1 MDYDRIIST
10 TVKEIPP
17 SGIRKFFD
25 IAAEMKDCISLGVG
39 EPDFIT
45 PGPFREA
52 AVKSINQ
59 GKTQYTSNSGLKELR
74 MAVTCYLHESIGVDY
89 DPINE
94 VLITV
99 GASEGIDIALRA
111 LLNPG
116 DEVLVPMPSYVSY
129 SPCVKLA
136 GGVAV
141 TIDTKAENKFKL
153 TAEELTEKIT
163 PKTKALILP
172 YPNNPTGAIM
182 EREYLEKIAPI
193 IIKHNLIVITD
204 EIYSELTYGDQ
215 PHVSIA
221 SLPGMWERTILI
233 NGFSKS
239 FAMTGWRVGY
249 VAAPPELAAVM
260 RKIHQYVI
268 MCAPTA
274 GQYAAVQALEHSFRN
289 DYAEVR
295 EMKKQYNERRIYL
308 VNRLNDMGLD
318 CFEPRGAF
326 YAFPSVASTG
336 MTGEHFAEKL
346 LYSKRV
352 AVVPGLAFGDCGRDF
367 IRISYAYSIDTL
379 KAALDKIEE
388 FVNELKQRA

>member
-1 MDYDRIIST
+1 MDYDKIIG
-10 TVKEIPP
+10 VNARKIPP

-25 IAAEMKDCISLGVG
+25 IAAEMEDCISLGVG
-39 EPDFIT
+39 EPDFVT

-268 MCAPTA
+268 MCAP
-274 GQYAAVQALEHSFRN
+274 HSFRN

-352 AVVPGLAFGDCGRDF
+352 AVVPGSAFGASGRDF
-367 IRISYAYSIDTL
+367 IRISYAYSIDAIKT
-379 KAALDKIEE
+379 ALDKIEE
-388 FVNELKQRA
+388 FLQEIK

>member
-1 MDYDRIIST
+1 MDYDKIIG
-10 TVKEIPP
+10 VNARKIPP

-39 EPDFIT
+39 EPDFVT

-52 AVKSINQ
+52 AIKSINQ

-249 VAAPPELAAVM
+249 VAAPPELAAAM

-289 DYAEVR
+289 DYAEVK

-352 AVVPGLAFGDCGRDF
+352 AVVPGSAFGASGRDF
-367 IRISYAYSIDTL
+367 IRISYAYSIDAIKT
-379 KAALDKIEE
+379 ALDKIEE
-388 FVNELKQRA
+388 FLQEIK

>member
-1 MDYDRIIST
+1 MDYDKIIG
-10 TVKEIPP
+10 VNARKIPP

-25 IAAEMKDCISLGVG
+25 IAAEMEDCISLGVG
-39 EPDFIT
+39 EPDFVT

-352 AVVPGLAFGDCGRDF
+352 AV
-367 IRISYAYSIDTL
+367 RISYAYSIDTL